1 MATNI
6 SSDLLWEV
14 TRLHSANLVKRK
26 GAGGVQFSRDPLNVA
41 GRFTRKYEGLHQDK
55 AIGVQP
61 AADGGVTLYVKKS
74 NKANKPASALQTT
87 TFGSGKSTRKTYTGI
102 VNSTTKVGYRPDLRA
117 EAVSRASAI
126 RKSQKP
132 VKADRP
138 TKLRGAKAK
147 AAAA

>member
-6 SSDLLWEV
+6 SSDLIWEI
-14 TRLHSANLVKRK
+14 TRGHSANLVKRK
-26 GAGGVQFSRDPLNVA
+26 AAGGVQFSRDPLNLKNVY
-41 GRFTRKYEGLHQDK
+41 RRKYEGLVNDQ
-55 AIGVQP
+55 AFGIQP
-61 AADGGVTLYVKKS
+61 SADGGVILLVKKS
-74 NKANKPASALQTT
+74 NKSNKPASSLQST
-87 TFGSGKSTRKTYTGI
+87 TFGSGKSSRKTYSGI
-102 VNSTTKVGYRPDLRA
+102 VNSTTRHGYRPDLRA

-147 AAAA
+147 AAA